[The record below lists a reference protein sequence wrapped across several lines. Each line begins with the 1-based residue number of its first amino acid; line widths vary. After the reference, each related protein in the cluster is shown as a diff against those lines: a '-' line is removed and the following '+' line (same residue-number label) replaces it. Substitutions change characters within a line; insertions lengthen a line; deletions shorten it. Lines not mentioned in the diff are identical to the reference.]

1 MKICFITDPLV
12 TTVGA
17 VRPALLLAREF
28 CKRGHDVALITPRF
42 NGKTEKELRAEN
54 LPLKAVGP
62 RFSIITSF
70 PTLDAWARCLLRN
83 KVVSEIC
90 DSDVIINTSSCILA
104 QAHVYYA
111 QGLMTRTLDEIASE
125 MPLYFKYVYHPLSP
139 LLRTLERRF
148 IGQIRNVSTVFIANS
163 MFCASM
169 YRRWNIKVDEIIN
182 PPLDCSF
189 FKPTTKSTEDYVLTH
204 FGTYGKEGKFPIIKA
219 IADAKVIIKA
229 FGQVSSVPKYLT
241 KHPNI
246 NFVGTVTE
254 KELVN
259 LYSNAIYTLFA
270 FRHEPFGYVPI
281 ESMACATPVLTYN
294 MEGPFETVVN
304 GKTGWLMNSDQD
316 LFTLAVKLWKKGY
329 DTGIRNSCRKRAL
342 EFDVK
347 KISLKWEKILK
358 NECFLTHKSIF

>member
-1 MKICFITDPLV
+1 MKICFLTDPLV

-17 VRPALLLAREF
+17 VRPALLLARAFYE
-28 CKRGHDVALITPRF
+28 RGHDVTLITPRF
-42 NGKTEKELRAEN
+42 NDPTEKELRAEN

-83 KVVSEIC
+83 TVVREIC

-104 QAHVYYA
+104 QAHIYYA

-125 MPLYFKYVYHPLSP
+125 MPLHFKYAYHLLSQP
-139 LLRTLERRF
+139 LRTLERRF
-148 IGQIRNVSTVFIANS
+148 IGRIRHVSDFFIANS
-163 MFCASM
+163 EFCASM

-189 FKPTTKSTEDYVLTH
+189 FKPTTSKSTEDYVLTH

-219 IADAKVIIKA
+219 IADAKVTIKA
-229 FGQVSSVPKYLT
+229 FGNVSSVPKYLT

-246 NFVGTVTE
+246 SFLGTVTE
-254 KELVN
+254 KELVH
-259 LYSNAIYTLFA
+259 LYSNALYTLFA

-294 MEGPFETVVN
+294 LEGPFETVVN
-304 GKTGWLMNSDQD
+304 GKTGWLMNSDHE
-316 LFTLAVKLWKKGY
+316 LFTHAIKLWKNGY
-329 DTGIRNSCRKRAL
+329 DPGIRHSCRKRAL

-347 KISLKWEKILK
+347 TISTKWETM
-358 NECFLTHKSIF
+358 LTTF

>member
-17 VRPALLLAREF
+17 VKPALLLARDF
-28 CKRGHDVALITPRF
+28 CKKGYDVVLITPRF
-42 NGKTEKELRAEN
+42 NEKIGEELREAT

-62 RFSIITSF
+62 RFSLITSF

-83 KVVSEIC
+83 QVVREIC
-90 DSDVIINTSSCILA
+90 NADVIINTSSTILA

-125 MPLYFKYVYHPLSP
+125 MPLHFKYAYHLLSQP
-139 LLRTLERRF
+139 LRTLERRF
-148 IGQIRNVSTVFIANS
+148 IGRIRSESNVFIANS
-163 MFCASM
+163 VFSASM
-169 YRRWNIKVDEIIN
+169 YRRWNVKVDEIIH

-189 FKPTTKSTEDYVLTH
+189 FKPTTSKSTEDYVLTH

-219 IADAKVIIKA
+219 IADAKVNITA
-229 FGQVSSVPKYLT
+229 FGNVSSVPKYLT
-241 KHPNI
+241 THPNI

-254 KELVN
+254 KELVR
-259 LYSNAIYTLFA
+259 LYSNALYTLFA

-294 MEGPFETVVN
+294 LEGPFETVVN
-304 GKTGWLMNSDQD
+304 GKTGWLMNSDHE
-316 LFTLAVKLWKKGY
+316 LFTHAIKLWKNGY
-329 DTGIRNSCRKRAL
+329 DTGIRHCCRKRAL
-342 EFDVK
+342 EFDVE
-347 KISLKWEKILK
+347 KIAHKWERILTA
-358 NECFLTHKSIF
+358 F